1 MKCGV
6 PKTARCSVEL
16 PRANHERLCRRGHEN
31 AEREMRLGGSY
42 QADGAAHVH
51 DLVRIEEVIEG
62 AGVKALGKLE
72 NLQGGGG
79 EGQADIC
86 VGDDLEGRGT
96 VH

>member
-6 PKTARCSVEL
+6 PTARCAVEL
-16 PRANHERLCRRGHEN
+16 PRANHERLCRGGGEH
-31 AEREMRLGGSY
+31 AAREMRPGGSY

-62 AGVKALGKLE
+62 AGVKALRKLE

-79 EGQADIC
+79 EGQVNKC

-96 VH
+96 AH

>member
-1 MKCGV
+1 
-6 PKTARCSVEL
+6 
-16 PRANHERLCRRGHEN
+16 
-31 AEREMRLGGSY
+31 MRLGGSY

-79 EGQADIC
+79 EGQVDIC

>member
-1 MKCGV
+1 MTQQAASPGD
-6 PKTARCSVEL
+6 
-16 PRANHERLCRRGHEN
+16 EN

-62 AGVKALGKLE
+62 AGIKALEKLE

-79 EGQADIC
+79 EGQVDII
-86 VGDDLEGRGT
+86 
-96 VH
+96 

>member
-16 PRANHERLCRRGHEN
+16 PRANHERLCRRGDEN
-31 AEREMRLGGSY
+31 AEREMKLGGSY

-62 AGVKALGKLE
+62 GLLFWKPCFLFAPSHLSQYPVVQL
-72 NLQGGGG
+72 
-79 EGQADIC
+79 
-86 VGDDLEGRGT
+86 R
-96 VH
+96 H